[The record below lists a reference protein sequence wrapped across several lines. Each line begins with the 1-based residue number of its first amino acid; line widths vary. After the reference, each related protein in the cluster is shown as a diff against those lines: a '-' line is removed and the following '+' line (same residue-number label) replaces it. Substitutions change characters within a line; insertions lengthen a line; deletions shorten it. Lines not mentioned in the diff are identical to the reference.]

1 MLIRNITKITNDSF
15 KKLNE
20 DVNKVLLEDIEAVK
34 RQYSHIPEEDFYKI
48 IKLDPTY
55 NENRDSV
62 GKYGKWLL
70 GLYKKDNPLDRPFF
84 ETIYG
89 LLSLYNEYKND
100 RTKEIEKDINKFK
113 SIEDLAD
120 AVRNVGEAE
129 LSDRQKEREMRNAY
143 KDAKLIFSDDMWQ
156 IWIPETYEA
165 SCTLGKGTTWCT
177 AYSGNDYYYNDYTR
191 QGPLY
196 VFINKQNPKEKYQL
210 HVETYS
216 FMNADDRPASLED
229 VLDTDDK
236 LREFVEE
243 EINPLDVDNLPE
255 EIRNVMEA
263 VGCTPDEARMGVEDG
278 YYYYYPDVHSP
289 LDLLNELEWN
299 YGLDEIWTVW
309 GSDDDIDYYSLGSD
323 LDDEEW
329 EDDEGNPISAGEY
342 WCGDEDADYED
353 IGLAY
358 ADGLRLSDIY
368 NSDRYLDYDAIGRD
382 ADDFYFTSY
391 GCVEVLY

>member
-1 MLIRNITKITNDSF
+1 MRFMYESI
-15 KKLNE
+15 
-20 DVNKVLLEDIEAVK
+20 LLEDIEAVK
-34 RQYSHIPEEDFYKI
+34 KQYSYIPEEDFYKI

-55 NENRDSV
+55 DENRDSV

-70 GLYKKDNPLDRPFF
+70 GLYKKDNPLEYD
-84 ETIYG
+84 EMDIYRG
-89 LLSLYNEYKND
+89 LRLYNDYKND
-100 RTKEIEKDINKFK
+100 RTKDIEKDINRFK
-113 SIEDLAD
+113 SITDLYD
-120 AVRNVGEAE
+120 ALRNVGEAE
-129 LSDRQKEREMRNAY
+129 LSARQKERELRNAY
-143 KDAKLIFSDDMWQ
+143 KDAELVFSDEQWQ
-156 IWIPETYEA
+156 IWTPKTYAA

-177 AYSGNDYYYNDYTR
+177 AYSQNDYYYNDYTS

-196 VFINKQNPKEKYQL
+196 VFINKQDPKEKYQL
-210 HVETYS
+210 HVESGS
-216 FMNADDRPASLED
+216 FMDADDEPYDLND
-229 VLDTDDK
+229 VLYTDDK
-236 LREFVEE
+236 LREFVEDE
-243 EINPLDVDNLPE
+243 LGVDADSLFELDDDVLAVVDA
-255 EIRNVMEA
+255 IGV
-263 VGCTPDEARMGVEDG
+263 TPIEARQGLDQGE
-278 YYYYYPDVHSP
+278 YYVHSEIQDYDDLGRYLVDEREWLYGAD
-289 LDLLNELEWN
+289 LDDLGEWF
-299 YGLDEIWTVW
+299 
-309 GSDDDIDYYSLGSD
+309 DYEQLGSD